1 LSKEKTDPIVEKL
14 DILIKITMASAF
26 KDASKE
32 EKILTLLDIGIPRIE
47 VAEIVGTKVQYVD
60 NVKSQAKKEKDE
72 GREPKKRRVKSEAKD
87 ESGAD
92 EPAKT

>member
-14 DILIKITMASAF
+14 NTLIKITMASAF

-32 EKILTLLDIGIPRIE
+32 ERILTLLDIGIPRLE

-60 NVKSQAKKEKDE
+60 NVKHQAKKDEAMKQRKAKGKSKDE
-72 GREPKKRRVKSEAKD
+72 
-87 ESGAD
+87 
-92 EPAKT
+92 KTET